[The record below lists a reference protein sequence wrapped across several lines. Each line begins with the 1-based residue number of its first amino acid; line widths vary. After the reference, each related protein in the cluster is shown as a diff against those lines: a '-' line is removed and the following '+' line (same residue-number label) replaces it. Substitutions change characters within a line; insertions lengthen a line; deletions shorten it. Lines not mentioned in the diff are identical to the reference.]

1 MHNDPAVYIPLTLAA
16 AFGFAAAAVLQQA
29 EAAAQEN
36 SATGS
41 GGLMRRLMTRP
52 RWWLGMLAYVA
63 AYGLQVWAVS
73 LGPVVIIQ
81 PLIAAQLVFALLLG
95 TFFMGR
101 HADFR
106 EWLGA
111 IGVTL
116 GLAGFIV
123 GTDPSVG
130 SPDASDFGWA
140 VSVGLTTGL
149 TVLCLFVGAR
159 MRGAARSSLY
169 GTAAGLCW
177 GFMIVLMKVLTHR
190 MSEAAS
196 FWGLVEAIAIDPF
209 FYGLLVTAIGG
220 FVLLQKAFAA
230 GSLTHA
236 LVSYTVVEIV
246 LAVILGI
253 LLFGE
258 QPHTDVLSLLLTGV
272 SSVIMLA
279 GIVALAASGQEKAVG
294 SGDAPTP

>member
-1 MHNDPAVYIPLTLAA
+1 MHDDPIVYIPLTLAA

-36 SATGS
+36 STTGS
-41 GGLMRRLMTRP
+41 GGLMRKLLTRP

-63 AYGLQVWAVS
+63 AYGLQIWAVS

-116 GLAGFIV
+116 GLAGFII

-130 SPDASDFGWA
+130 SPDATDFGWA
-140 VSVGLTTGL
+140 VSVGVTAGL
-149 TVLCLFVGAR
+149 TVLCLLVGAR
-159 MRGAARSSLY
+159 LHGAARSSLY

-190 MSEAAS
+190 MSEATG
-196 FWGLVEAIAIDPF
+196 FVGLVEAIAIDPF

-220 FVLLQKAFAA
+220 FILLQKAFAA

-279 GIVALAASGQEKAVG
+279 GIVALAGSRQENT
-294 SGDAPTP
+294 SEPNP

>member
-1 MHNDPAVYIPLTLAA
+1 MHDDPAVYISLTLAA

-123 GTDPSVG
+123 GTDPSAG
-130 SPDASDFGWA
+130 SPDATGLGWA
-140 VSVGLTTGL
+140 VSTGVTAGL

-159 MRGAARSSLY
+159 MQGAARSSLY

-190 MSEAAS
+190 MSEAAG

-236 LVSYTVVEIV
+236 L
-246 LAVILGI
+246 G
-253 LLFGE
+253 
-258 QPHTDVLSLLLTGV
+258 
-272 SSVIMLA
+272 A
-279 GIVALAASGQEKAVG
+279 GIEDELLDQVFDPFMSESDEETPGGLGLPVCFRIVEEHGGELRFQPGEDGGARVAFVLPVE
-294 SGDAPTP
+294 